1 MIKCAIFDFDG
12 TLANSMALWRN
23 VGEGYLRSIG
33 IEPKEDADAKL
44 KELRVETAS
53 QYFVDEYKLDMT
65 KEQVLK
71 GITGFVRDRYMYDV
85 TLKDGLVEFLQTLKE
100 KNIKTAVATANDLD
114 LIGVVLKKYDVEKY
128 FDEMI
133 NCEMVGADKTEPKI
147 FEEAMKLLG
156 GSKDDT
162 VIFEDAYYAIKTAK
176 NADFKVVGVY
186 DEVEDEPDK
195 VKEIVDL
202 YIEDYKDINRILN
215 V

>member
-1 MIKCAIFDFDG
+1 
-12 TLANSMALWRN
+12 MALWRN

-202 YIEDYKDINRILN
+202 YIEDYKDIEEILK

>member
-1 MIKCAIFDFDG
+1 
-12 TLANSMALWRN
+12 
-23 VGEGYLRSIG
+23 
-33 IEPKEDADAKL
+33 
-44 KELRVETAS
+44 
-53 QYFVDEYKLDMT
+53 
-65 KEQVLK
+65 
-71 GITGFVRDRYMYDV
+71 
-85 TLKDGLVEFLQTLKE
+85 
-100 KNIKTAVATANDLD
+100 